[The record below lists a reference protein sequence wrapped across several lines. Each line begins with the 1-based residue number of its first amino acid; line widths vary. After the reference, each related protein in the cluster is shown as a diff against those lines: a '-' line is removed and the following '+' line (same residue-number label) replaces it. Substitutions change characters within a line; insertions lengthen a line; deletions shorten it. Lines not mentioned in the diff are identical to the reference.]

1 MLYMLFS
8 TRRVMIKSLNT
19 KILVAFMLGISFLS
33 LQASSTAVV
42 SENQDDTVI
51 ITVDSTNLRFS
62 PSEVV
67 INEGQTVRFFWS
79 GEFLEHNAIASS
91 GIFNSGSPQTEL
103 DYAFTFDKGTNGT
116 YDFICE
122 PHETLNM
129 IGTVVVNPSEDDTDT
144 NGDTN
149 GTNTNDTSEPAGNN
163 NSVKSTSSLN
173 SLAIVPTLL
182 VIALV
187 SRYLK

>member
-1 MLYMLFS
+1 
-8 TRRVMIKSLNT
+8 
-19 KILVAFMLGISFLS
+19 MLGISFLS

-42 SENQDDTVI
+42 TDTQDDTVI

-79 GEFLEHNAIASS
+79 GEFLDHNAVASS
-91 GIFNSGSPQTEL
+91 GIFTTGNPQTEM
-103 DYAFTFDKGTNGT
+103 DYAFTFDKGTNDT

-129 IGTVVVNPSEDDTDT
+129 IGRIIVNPSEDNTDT
-144 NGDTN
+144 NGTDTN
-149 GTNTNDTSEPAGNN
+149 ETSEPSDGNKL
-163 NSVKSTSSLN
+163 VESTNSLN
-173 SLAIVPTLL
+173 GIAVVPALL
-182 VIALV
+182 IITLV
-187 SRYLK
+187 SRYLR

>member
-1 MLYMLFS
+1 
-8 TRRVMIKSLNT
+8 MIKSLNV

-42 SENQDDTVI
+42 SETQDNTVI

-79 GEFLEHNAIASS
+79 GEFLEHNAVASN
-91 GIFNSGSPQTEL
+91 GIFNTGNPQTEV
-103 DYAFTFDKGTNGT
+103 DYAFTFDKGTNDT
-116 YDFICE
+116 YDFFCE
-122 PHETLNM
+122 PHQTLNM
-129 IGTVVVNPSEDDTDT
+129 IGRIIVNPSEEDTDT
-144 NGDTN
+144 NGTDTN
-149 GTNTNDTSEPAGNN
+149 DTDTNDTSEPAGNN
-163 NSVKSTSSLN
+163 NSVESTSSLN
-173 SLAIVPTLL
+173 GVAVVPAFL

-187 SRYLK
+187 SRYLTLYRN

>member
-1 MLYMLFS
+1 
-8 TRRVMIKSLNT
+8 
-19 KILVAFMLGISFLS
+19 MLGISFLS

-42 SENQDDTVI
+42 SDTQDDTVI

-79 GEFLEHNAIASS
+79 GEFLEHNAVASS
-91 GIFNSGSPQTEL
+91 GIFTTGNPQTEM
-103 DYAFTFDKGTNGT
+103 DYAFTFDKGTNDT

-129 IGTVVVNPSEDDTDT
+129 IGRIIVNPSEDNTDT
-144 NGDTN
+144 NGTDTN
-149 GTNTNDTSEPAGNN
+149 ETSEPSDGNKL
-163 NSVKSTSSLN
+163 VESTNSLN
-173 SLAIVPTLL
+173 GIAVVPALL
-182 VIALV
+182 IITLV
-187 SRYLK
+187 SRYLR

>member
-1 MLYMLFS
+1 
-8 TRRVMIKSLNT
+8 MIKSLNT

-42 SENQDDTVI
+42 TDTQDDTVI

-79 GEFLEHNAIASS
+79 GEFLDHNAVASS
-91 GIFNSGSPQTEL
+91 GIFTTGSPQTEM
-103 DYAFTFDKGTNGT
+103 DYAFTFDKGTNDT

-129 IGTVVVNPSEDDTDT
+129 IGRIIVNPSEDNTDT
-144 NGDTN
+144 NGTDTN
-149 GTNTNDTSEPAGNN
+149 GTNTNDTSGTADN
-163 NSVKSTSSLN
+163 NSVNSSSSLN
-173 SLAIVPTLL
+173 GVAVVPAFL
-182 VIALV
+182 VMALV
-187 SRYLK
+187 SRYLR

>member
-1 MLYMLFS
+1 MS
-8 TRRVMIKSLNT
+8 KSLNI
-19 KILVAFMLGISFLS
+19 KVLMAFMLGISFLS

-42 SENQDDTVI
+42 SETQDDTVI

-67 INEGQTVRFFWS
+67 ISEGQTVRFFWS

-91 GIFNSGSPQTEL
+91 GIFNSGSPQTEV

-129 IGTVVVNPSEDDTDT
+129 IGTVIVNPSDDEE
-144 NGDTN
+144 
-149 GTNTNDTSEPAGNN
+149 TNTTETPEPAE
-163 NSVKSTSSLN
+163 SSKSMGTTSSMN